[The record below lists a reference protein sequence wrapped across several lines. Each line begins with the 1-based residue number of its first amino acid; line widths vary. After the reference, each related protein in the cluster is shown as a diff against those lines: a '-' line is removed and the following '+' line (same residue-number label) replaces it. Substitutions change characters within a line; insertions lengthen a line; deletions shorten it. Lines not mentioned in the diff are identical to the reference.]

1 MVQSLEEYVVRS
13 TKAYQPAVDA
23 IQSQLNAL
31 PSQLKTAN
39 EQINR
44 NYAQQQ
50 STLNRNRNIAAE
62 TASMQAA
69 GSGGSFGGAA
79 NIANRKYYD
88 QQFVPAQTQLQTN
101 QANDLSQAKR
111 TNEDQRLNLTSQLA
125 NMRSQYQQQALQQY
139 YADLEAEKQRQFQA
153 EQEEKNRKAQLRAAR
168 ASAAAASSP
177 SQYLLDAIKKGMSN
191 QGVNKSKVDFLSWVK
206 NYSNYNDKTKND
218 VLNLTNFLVN
228 KKTPLPG
235 KFGDAWSGGVANY
248 IQKTKEYKDY
258 LKWRNS

>member
-13 TKAYQPAVDA
+13 TKAYQPAVNA
-23 IQSQLNAL
+23 IQSQLGAL
-31 PSQLKTAN
+31 PQQLQTAN

-101 QANDLSQAKR
+101 QANDLAQAKQS
-111 TNEDQRLNLTSQLA
+111 NENQRLNLTSQLA
-125 NMRSQYQQQALQQY
+125 NMQSQYQQQALQQY

-177 SQYLLDAIKKGMSN
+177 YQYLMDAMKNAGGGNTS
-191 QGVNKSKVDFLSWVK
+191 NKSNVDFLNWVK
-206 NYSNYNDKTKND
+206 NYSNYNTKYKNS
-218 VLNLTNFLVN
+218 LIGLTNQLLSN
-228 KKTPLPG
+228 TPKGMLG
-235 KFGDAWSGGVANY
+235 NAKSNAVANY
-248 IQKTKEYKDY
+248 LQNTAPYKEY